1 VYSISSVLSTSKFE
15 NKIMKDIKKVSP
27 NRYRLLQDIEAIQM
41 DIENTQIGY
50 DMLMSDE
57 RKEVR
62 MQLEFLYQR
71 RAELKRALRK
81 EG

>member
-1 VYSISSVLSTSKFE
+1 
-15 NKIMKDIKKVSP
+15 MKDMKKVSP
-27 NRYRLLQDIEAIQM
+27 MRFKLLQDIEAIQM

-50 DMLMSDE
+50 DMLMPDE
-57 RKEVR
+57 RREVR

>member
-1 VYSISSVLSTSKFE
+1 
-15 NKIMKDIKKVSP
+15 MKDLKKVSP
-27 NRYRLLQDIEAIQM
+27 IRYKLLQDIEAIQM

-50 DMLMSDE
+50 EMLMEDE
-57 RKEVR
+57 RREVR

>member
-1 VYSISSVLSTSKFE
+1 
-15 NKIMKDIKKVSP
+15 MKDIKKVSP
-27 NRYRLLQDIEAIQM
+27 MRFKLLQDIEAIQM

-50 DMLMSDE
+50 DMLMPDE
-57 RKEVR
+57 RREVR

>member
-1 VYSISSVLSTSKFE
+1 
-15 NKIMKDIKKVSP
+15 MKDLKKVSP
-27 NRYRLLQDIEAIQM
+27 KRFESIQDIEAIQM

-50 DMLMSDE
+50 EMLMEDE
-57 RKEVR
+57 RREVR
-62 MQLEFLYQR
+62 KQLEFLYQR

>member
-1 VYSISSVLSTSKFE
+1 
-15 NKIMKDIKKVSP
+15 MKDMKKVSP
-27 NRYRLLQDIEAIQM
+27 IRYKLLQDIEAIQM
-41 DIENTQIGY
+41 DIENAQIGY
-50 DMLMSDE
+50 DMLMPDE
-57 RKEVR
+57 RREVR

>member
-1 VYSISSVLSTSKFE
+1 
-15 NKIMKDIKKVSP
+15 MKDMKKVSP
-27 NRYRLLQDIEAIQM
+27 IRFKLLQDIEAIQM
-41 DIENTQIGY
+41 DIENVQIGY
-50 DMLMSDE
+50 DMLMPDE
-57 RKEVR
+57 RREVR

>member
-1 VYSISSVLSTSKFE
+1 
-15 NKIMKDIKKVSP
+15 MKDMKKVSP
-27 NRYRLLQDIEAIQM
+27 IRFKLLQDIEAIQL

-50 DMLMSDE
+50 DMLMPDE
-57 RKEVR
+57 RREVR

>member
-1 VYSISSVLSTSKFE
+1 
-15 NKIMKDIKKVSP
+15 MKDMKKVSP
-27 NRYRLLQDIEAIQM
+27 IRYKLLQDIEAIQM
-41 DIENTQIGY
+41 DIENVQIGY
-50 DMLMSDE
+50 DMLMPDE
-57 RKEVR
+57 RREVR

>member
-1 VYSISSVLSTSKFE
+1 
-15 NKIMKDIKKVSP
+15 MKDMKKVSP
-27 NRYRLLQDIEAIQM
+27 NRYKLLQDIEAIQM

-50 DMLMSDE
+50 DMLMPDE
-57 RKEVR
+57 RREVR

>member
-1 VYSISSVLSTSKFE
+1 
-15 NKIMKDIKKVSP
+15 MKDMKKVSP
-27 NRYRLLQDIEAIQM
+27 IRYKLLQDIEAIQM

-50 DMLMSDE
+50 GMLMPDE
-57 RKEVR
+57 RREVR

>member
-1 VYSISSVLSTSKFE
+1 
-15 NKIMKDIKKVSP
+15 MKDLKKVSP
-27 NRYRLLQDIEAIQM
+27 MRFKLLQDIEAIQM

-50 DMLMSDE
+50 DMLMPDE
-57 RKEVR
+57 RREVR

-71 RAELKRALRK
+71 RAELKRALIK

>member
-1 VYSISSVLSTSKFE
+1 
-15 NKIMKDIKKVSP
+15 MKDMKKVSP
-27 NRYRLLQDIEAIQM
+27 ICYKLLQDIEAIQM
-41 DIENTQIGY
+41 DIENVQIGY
-50 DMLMSDE
+50 DMLMPDE
-57 RKEVR
+57 RREVR

>member
-1 VYSISSVLSTSKFE
+1 
-15 NKIMKDIKKVSP
+15 MKDMKKVSP
-27 NRYRLLQDIEAIQM
+27 IRYKLLQDIEAIQM
-41 DIENTQIGY
+41 DIENEQIGY
-50 DMLMSDE
+50 EMLLHDE
-57 RKEVR
+57 RREVR

>member
-1 VYSISSVLSTSKFE
+1 
-15 NKIMKDIKKVSP
+15 MKDMKKVSP
-27 NRYRLLQDIEAIQM
+27 IRFKLLQDIEAIQM

-50 DMLMSDE
+50 DMLMPDE
-57 RKEVR
+57 RREVR

-81 EG
+81 EE

>member
-1 VYSISSVLSTSKFE
+1 MDALMRPHGT
-15 NKIMKDIKKVSP
+15 NMKDMKKVSP
-27 NRYRLLQDIEAIQM
+27 NRYKLLQDIEAIQM

-50 DMLMSDE
+50 DMLMPDE
-57 RKEVR
+57 RREVR

>member
-1 VYSISSVLSTSKFE
+1 
-15 NKIMKDIKKVSP
+15 MKDMKKVSP
-27 NRYRLLQDIEAIQM
+27 IRFKLLQDIEAIQM

-50 DMLMSDE
+50 DMLMPDE
-57 RKEVR
+57 RREVC

-81 EG
+81 EE

>member
-1 VYSISSVLSTSKFE
+1 
-15 NKIMKDIKKVSP
+15 MKDMKKYHLFVSSYC
-27 NRYRLLQDIEAIQM
+27 RISKILKL

-50 DMLMSDE
+50 DMLMPDE
-57 RKEVR
+57 RREVR

>member
-1 VYSISSVLSTSKFE
+1 
-15 NKIMKDIKKVSP
+15 MKDMKKVSP
-27 NRYRLLQDIEAIQM
+27 MRFKLLQDIEAIQM
-41 DIENTQIGY
+41 DIENVQIGY
-50 DMLMSDE
+50 DMLMPDE
-57 RKEVR
+57 RREVR

>member
-1 VYSISSVLSTSKFE
+1 
-15 NKIMKDIKKVSP
+15 MKDLKKVSP
-27 NRYRLLQDIEAIQM
+27 MRFKLLQDIEAIQM

-50 DMLMSDE
+50 DMLMPDE
-57 RKEVR
+57 RREVR

>member
-1 VYSISSVLSTSKFE
+1 
-15 NKIMKDIKKVSP
+15 MKDLKRVSP
-27 NRYRLLQDIEAIQM
+27 NRYKLLQDIEAIQM

-50 DMLMSDE
+50 DMLMPDE
-57 RKEVR
+57 RREVR

>member
-1 VYSISSVLSTSKFE
+1 
-15 NKIMKDIKKVSP
+15 MKDMKKVSP
-27 NRYRLLQDIEAIQM
+27 IRYKLLQDIEAIQM
-41 DIENTQIGY
+41 DIENVQIWY
-50 DMLMSDE
+50 DMLMPDE
-57 RKEVR
+57 RREVR

>member
-1 VYSISSVLSTSKFE
+1 
-15 NKIMKDIKKVSP
+15 MKKVSP
-27 NRYRLLQDIEAIQM
+27 IRYKLLQDIEAIQM

-50 DMLMSDE
+50 DMLMPDE
-57 RKEVR
+57 RREVR

>member
-1 VYSISSVLSTSKFE
+1 
-15 NKIMKDIKKVSP
+15 MKDLKKVSP
-27 NRYRLLQDIEAIQM
+27 MRFKLMQDIEAIQM
-41 DIENTQIGY
+41 DIENVQIGY
-50 DMLMSDE
+50 EMLLHDE
-57 RKEVR
+57 RREVR

>member
-1 VYSISSVLSTSKFE
+1 
-15 NKIMKDIKKVSP
+15 MKDMKKVSP
-27 NRYRLLQDIEAIQM
+27 IRFKLLQDIEAIQM

-50 DMLMSDE
+50 DMLMPDE
-57 RKEVR
+57 RREVR

>member
-1 VYSISSVLSTSKFE
+1 
-15 NKIMKDIKKVSP
+15 MKDLKKVSP
-27 NRYRLLQDIEAIQM
+27 ERLRLIQDIEAIQM
-41 DIENTQIGY
+41 DIENTQVGY
-50 DMLMSDE
+50 EMLMPDE
-57 RKEVR
+57 RLEVR

>member
-1 VYSISSVLSTSKFE
+1 
-15 NKIMKDIKKVSP
+15 MKDLKKVSP
-27 NRYRLLQDIEAIQM
+27 MRFKLLQDIEAIQM
-41 DIENTQIGY
+41 DIENIQIGY
-50 DMLMSDE
+50 DMLMPDE
-57 RKEVR
+57 RREVR

>member
-1 VYSISSVLSTSKFE
+1 
-15 NKIMKDIKKVSP
+15 MKDLKKVSP
-27 NRYRLLQDIEAIQM
+27 MRFKLLQDIEATQM
-41 DIENTQIGY
+41 DIENVQIGY
-50 DMLMSDE
+50 DMLMPDE
-57 RKEVR
+57 RREVR

>member
-1 VYSISSVLSTSKFE
+1 
-15 NKIMKDIKKVSP
+15 MKDLKKVSP
-27 NRYRLLQDIEAIQM
+27 NRYKLLQDIEAIQMDIEAIQM

-50 DMLMSDE
+50 DMLMPDE
-57 RKEVR
+57 RREVR

>member
-1 VYSISSVLSTSKFE
+1 
-15 NKIMKDIKKVSP
+15 MKDMKKVSP
-27 NRYRLLQDIEAIQM
+27 IRYKLLQDIE
-41 DIENTQIGY
+41 NVQIGY
-50 DMLMSDE
+50 DMLMPDE
-57 RKEVR
+57 RREVR

>member
-1 VYSISSVLSTSKFE
+1 
-15 NKIMKDIKKVSP
+15 MKDIKKVSP
-27 NRYRLLQDIEAIQM
+27 MRFKLLQDIEAIQM
-41 DIENTQIGY
+41 DIENVQIGY
-50 DMLMSDE
+50 DMLMPDE
-57 RKEVR
+57 RREVR

>member
-1 VYSISSVLSTSKFE
+1 
-15 NKIMKDIKKVSP
+15 MKKVSP
-27 NRYRLLQDIEAIQM
+27 MRFKLLQDIEAIQM

-50 DMLMSDE
+50 DMLMPDE
-57 RKEVR
+57 RREVR